1 MVEEKL
7 RRIASALLN
16 KYKEISNPKENVII
30 FVYKKEIGW
39 EILKLAYEQG
49 YRIINKTLPF
59 YIEYKTD
66 FDYYDFGFH
75 NADIP
80 YEEREEIE
88 NAFRTGKLRCLISTS
103 TLAYGVNLPADR
115 VIILLT
121 SFYDREKGKTI
132 TLPSITDVIQMEGR
146 AGRFGIR
153 EIGYV
158 HILRYRTSK
167 QTYDKVYEETFN
179 SSNSEIINALKN
191 IDKIFD
197 DYLGE
202 SARLS
207 SFILSAYK
215 ISNGNVFDFLK
226 KTFSFKNFND
236 KRKINFILDFLIEK
250 KYIENNKVTKKGE
263 LCLSTGIPPT
273 AYEEFLRRT
282 KINGDVF
289 IKIRPLIWTKRIKDC
304 LKTFLTDEDVIKFYD
319 RSFLEALRPFDY
331 PEDGSHELIFYIKGG
346 LFKIRNIHNPP
357 SELYLGT
364 EVLHL
369 SKALIKISDYFF
381 LSNEDILRIAHSLKY
396 GIDYNFSPI
405 GSIGGIGHIRANAIK
420 LALLLNHKIKSFNF
434 ENKVSDILDLL
445 DEKTLKDILSM
456 RYIHPENIRR
466 EAVNILNTLSKN
478 RDKILVDEYI
488 LRGVSLFKLDKE
500 SALKLPVNEL
510 LIKYLES

>member
-1 MVEEKL
+1 LIDEKL
-7 RRIASALLN
+7 RKVASALLD
-16 KYKEISNPKENVII
+16 KYKQVSNLQESVII

-49 YRIINKTLPF
+49 YKIINKTLPF
-59 YIEYKTD
+59 YIEYQSD

-88 NAFRTGKLRCLISTS
+88 NAFRIGKLKCLISTS

-121 SFYDREKGKTI
+121 SIYDREKGKVI

-146 AGRFGIR
+146 AGRFGIKD
-153 EIGYV
+153 IGYV
-158 HILRYRTSK
+158 NILRYKTSK
-167 QTYDKVYEETFN
+167 KTYDKVYEETFN
-179 SSNSEIINALKN
+179 SSSSEIIDALKN
-191 IDKIFD
+191 IDKIFN

-215 ISNGNVFDFLK
+215 ISNGNVFEFLK
-226 KTFSFKNFND
+226 NTFSFKDFED

-263 LCLSTGIPPT
+263 FCLSSGIPPT

-282 KINGDVF
+282 EINGDIF
-289 IKIRPLIWTKRIKDC
+289 IKIRPLIWTKKIKDC
-304 LKTFLTDEDVIKFYD
+304 LKTFLTKEDILKFYD
-319 RSFLEALRPFDY
+319 RSFLELLKPFDY
-331 PEDGSHELIFYIKGG
+331 PEDGSHELIFYLKGG
-346 LFKIRNIHNPP
+346 LFELRNVHNPP

-396 GIDYNFSPI
+396 GIDYDFSPI

-420 LALLLNHKIKSFNF
+420 LVLLSNRKIKSFNF

-445 DEKTLKDILSM
+445 DERTLKEFLSM
-456 RYIHPENIRR
+456 RYNHVENIKR
-466 EAVNILNTLSKN
+466 ETVNILNVLSRNK
-478 RDKILVDEYI
+478 DKLLVDEYI
-488 LRGVSLFKLDKE
+488 LRGISLFKLDKE
-500 SALKLPVNEL
+500 SALKLPVDEL